1 MRRLTCVKTVAA
13 SLLFGAAAVAWGAA
27 TPVVVSSA
35 KTPASASTDQGI
47 IAFATT
53 APNPKSAYVVAAGL
67 ISNTDLEVL
76 AWMDPF
82 SSLKQ
87 VPNPG
92 VDEGNIPASVAATG
106 LDPSRVV
113 TADFDADGILHI
125 DTWTV
130 SNTGVVKQNGA
141 STPPNAFVTN
151 NPSVVEIT
159 TVSSTE
165 VVVAFQNSNSTL
177 EVEAWTIAANG
188 LPTPVNQYGAGI
200 TLGGSFSI
208 TTLNA
213 GEVLTAA
220 VDVNSD
226 LWVSTW
232 GVNSAGITSAPQS
245 QVMSTGS
252 WVDGYPFSSGP
263 VSIAAGNELESV
275 TIAEGIHII
284 EPVPSAFTPIVNTAN
299 IEVVDW
305 GISGADILSQT
316 NTPSLSTVTIY
327 VPHLGPACCRKAFG
341 SPLSEINMDM
351 RTPGCMVPASL
362 TTTTLTLATPTP
374 SIIPSRPSQ
383 PSPQAPITPI
393 SIYLR
398 LGMLISCWGCWIT
411 TTTPPPAREI
421 ICRLQC
427 SRTRCS
433 QSYPLF
439 YEGALSLCLRGN

>member
-188 LPTPVNQYGAGI
+188 LPTPVNQYGTGI

-327 VPHLGPACCRKAFG
+327 VPHLGACMLPQGVRITAFG
-341 SPLSEINMDM
+341 DQYGYAYAGVYGSGKSYNYDTDPGDPYAINNSIEA
-351 RTPGCMVPASL
+351 VAAIPAGADNSYL
-362 TTTTLTLATPTP
+362 DLLKTWNAYFVLGVLDNNDNSAAGP
-374 SIIPSRPSQ
+374 RNNLQ
-383 PSPQAPITPI
+383 ITVF
-393 SIYLR
+393 
-398 LGMLISCWGCWIT
+398 
-411 TTTPPPAREI
+411 
-421 ICRLQC
+421 
-427 SRTRCS
+427 
-433 QSYPLF
+433 SYPMQPV
-439 YEGALSLCLRGN
+439 LSPIL

>member
-1 MRRLTCVKTVAA
+1 MRRLTCVKTVVA
-13 SLLFGAAAVAWGAA
+13 SLLLGAATVGWAAV

-92 VDEGNIPASVAATG
+92 VDEGNVPASVAATG

-113 TADFDADGILHI
+113 TADFDAAGVLHI

-141 STPPNAFVTN
+141 STSPNAFVTN
-151 NPSVVEIT
+151 SPSVVEIT

-165 VVVAFQNSNSTL
+165 VVVAFQNSNSFL
-177 EVEAWTIAANG
+177 EVQAWTIAADG
-188 LPTPVNQYGAGI
+188 LPTPVNQYGLSDFQ
-200 TLGGSFSI
+200 LGGSLSI
-208 TTLNA
+208 TTLNP

-220 VDVNSD
+220 VDGNSS

-245 QVMSTGS
+245 QLKSTGS
-252 WVDGYPFSSGP
+252 GVDGYPFSSGP
-263 VSIAAGNELESV
+263 VSIAAGSALESV
-275 TIAEGIHII
+275 EIADGIHII

-305 GISGADILSQT
+305 GISGPTYYLRPIRLVSAPL
-316 NTPSLSTVTIY
+316 LSTF
-327 VPHLGPACCRKAFG
+327 L
-341 SPLSEINMDM
+341 M
-351 RTPGCMVPASL
+351 
-362 TTTTLTLATPTP
+362 
-374 SIIPSRPSQ
+374 
-383 PSPQAPITPI
+383 
-393 SIYLR
+393 
-398 LGMLISCWGCWIT
+398 
-411 TTTPPPAREI
+411 
-421 ICRLQC
+421 
-427 SRTRCS
+427 
-433 QSYPLF
+433 
-439 YEGALSLCLRGN
+439 